1 MPGNSVPFD
10 LTAEEREEM
19 QLLQAEL
26 DLHPEHLTTLLAEIV
41 LLRQVRQ
48 WASDHRDRF
57 PPLLRSKLY
66 TLVHRTELRRI
77 VADAELEIVWPT
89 SSTSTK

>member
-1 MPGNSVPFD
+1 MPGNNVPFD
-10 LTAEEREEM
+10 LTPEEREEM
-19 QLLQAEL
+19 QLLQAEI
-26 DLHPEHLTTLLAEIV
+26 DLHPEHLTTLFAEIV

-57 PPLLRSKLY
+57 PPLLRAKIY
-66 TLVHRTELRRI
+66 TLAHRAELRR
-77 VADAELEIVWPT
+77 VAAAAELEEVWPS